1 MRWNILGPQWPL
13 RNYVVLSRITWWILP
28 KWSYFRLVNCTRI
41 ICLFAPQILYLSC
54 RCHHNLGCP
63 PYAQPSIK
71 SLKGLM
77 NLWARSLNYDVVAY
91 LGGRKVE
98 THSPSTSAP
107 TVLSSTMWTVAVFL
121 QQLEDLA
128 VFCAGLCFPFG
139 NGHLHDLHEMLML
152 FMKKGFRT
160 PPIWDLDLVNGA
172 QMSSQRKSLK
182 SLDESQW
189 STQPRSSQHC

>member
-1 MRWNILGPQWPL
+1 M
-13 RNYVVLSRITWWILP
+13 
-28 KWSYFRLVNCTRI
+28 NCI
-41 ICLFAPQILYLSC
+41 ICLFAPQILYLA
-54 RCHHNLGCP
+54 CHHNLGCP

-91 LGGRKVE
+91 LDGRKVE

-107 TVLSSTMWTVAVFL
+107 TVLSSTMWTVAIFL

-139 NGHLHDLHEMLML
+139 NGHLHDLHERVML

-182 SLDESQW
+182 SLDESQ
-189 STQPRSSQHC
+189 